1 MLVVLVVVFVV
12 YITTSFVS
20 NKSPSNSNKIF
31 YLECERGGVFCGVTV
46 QKMRINIWGVVCSGG
61 YISNIGLLIRIGLLL
76 CKLKHENYFTFLRPT
91 A

>member
-1 MLVVLVVVFVV
+1 MVVFVL
-12 YITTSFVS
+12 YITTRLVS

-31 YLECERGGVFCGVTV
+31 YWIMSVEEVFCGATL
-46 QKMRINIWGVVCSGG
+46 QKMKINMWDIVCSVG
-61 YISNIGLLIRIGLLL
+61 YISNIGLVIRIGLLL